1 MAKRTNKLRHT
12 LSLLRSILIL
22 NNLIYLYTVILGTL
36 SLLSSLFDSSGRVQ
50 HWFARTW
57 SWLILKTAMCPV
69 TVEGLDKIDTSK
81 PYMYAVNHLSALDI
95 PVVYAHLPF
104 QFRIMAK
111 EELFHYPFM
120 GWHLR
125 RSGQVSIDRSNALA
139 SMRSL
144 NRAAETLKAGMPL
157 VVYPEGGR
165 SASGQ
170 IIPFLGGVFY
180 AAIKAQADV
189 VPIALV
195 GTYEALPMD
204 TFHIMPR
211 RLLMLVGEPISTAGL
226 VPRDMDALALK
237 VQKAVEDLYYSCAE
251 VPDPRVQPSEA
262 VAPRSG

>member
-1 MAKRTNKLRHT
+1 VGKHRSQLAHT
-12 LSLLRSILIL
+12 LSFLRSILVL
-22 NNLIYLYTVILGTL
+22 NNLIYLYTVVLGTL
-36 SLLSSLFDSSGRVQ
+36 SILSSVFDSSGRTQ

-69 TVEGLDKIDTSK
+69 TVTGLERIDTSRA
-81 PYMYAVNHLSALDI
+81 YMYAVNHLSALDI
-95 PVVYAHLPF
+95 PMVYVHLNFP
-104 QFRIMAK
+104 FRIMAK

-165 SASGQ
+165 SVDGQ
-170 IIPFLGGVFY
+170 VLPFLSGVFY

-189 VPIALV
+189 VPVALV
-195 GTYEALPMD
+195 GGFEALPMN

-211 RLLMLVGEPISTAGL
+211 PLQMLVGEPIPTTGL
-226 VPRDMDALALK
+226 TPRDMEALAVR
-237 VQKAVEDLYYSCAE
+237 VQKAVADLYYSRAE
-251 VPDPRVQPSEA
+251 VPDPRHAPAEA
-262 VAPRSG
+262 LPQKV